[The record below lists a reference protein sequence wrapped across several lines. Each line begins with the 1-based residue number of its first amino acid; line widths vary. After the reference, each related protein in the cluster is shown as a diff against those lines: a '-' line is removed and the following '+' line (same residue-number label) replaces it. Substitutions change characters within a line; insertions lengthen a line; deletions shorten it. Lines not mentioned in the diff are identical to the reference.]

1 MSLKFPV
8 RNSIVFLLSLTLIF
22 GCTRITSTDIGGSL
36 IPAIDGVNTLDTS
49 FTVETDIFEDA
60 DTTKVGGS
68 DLHML
73 GHLNDPQFGT
83 TNASI
88 YLETLPPFFPYTNGQ
103 PKDSIKA
110 DSAIL
115 MLAYKGFYGDSTKP
129 LSVSVYEI
137 NPAKGLNPLVNY
149 PSGPLPTTLPVAHF
163 PTPLATQQVDIRR
176 LADSVVTV
184 YERAINM
191 IRIKLPVSIA
201 SKLLNQF
208 DTTNAYK
215 TDSAFRANFGG
226 LAIKVNSS
234 ANTNAL
240 MKIALADGNTKL
252 GLYYRYPYTRSDGV
266 RKDSADAVYYTF
278 SNANTGFQYGHAN
291 FIERNRSAATGL
303 NNINNFLSN
312 NPATQKD
319 SILHV
324 QTGPGTFVRLR
335 IPGLKGMSSRIIHR
349 AELITEQVPDDNNL
363 SAELDQLLPPN
374 MLFLGIYDSLNKRKR
389 NIPNDFQ
396 VVQGGTTNVNIFGGN
411 LVYRSLNGY
420 NRVATYTFNISR
432 YVQGIITRN
441 DNEFDLRIYAPVVG
455 DYLFY
460 SDPFPGNNLTQLL
473 FFNSF
478 SANDAAIGRVRLGGG
493 NHSKFRLR
501 LRIIYSRTS

>member
-1 MSLKFPV
+1 MSLKFPS
-8 RNSIVFLLSLTLIF
+8 RNLTIFLLFLSLF
-22 GCTRITSTDIGGSL
+22 YSCTRITSTDIGGSL
-36 IPAIDGVNTLDTS
+36 IPAIDGVNTLDTI
-49 FTVETDIFEDA
+49 FNVETDIFEDA
-60 DTTKVGGS
+60 DTIKVGGN
-68 DLHML
+68 DLQML
-73 GHLNDPQFGT
+73 GYLNDPQFGT

-88 YLETLPPFFPYTNGQ
+88 YFETLPPFFPYTNGQ

-110 DSAIL
+110 DSAVL

-129 LSVSVYEI
+129 LSLSVYEI
-137 NPAKGLNPLVNY
+137 NPTRGLNPLVDY
-149 PSGPLPTTLPVAHF
+149 PSGPLPNTLPVQHF

-176 LADSVVTV
+176 LGDSVKTT

-208 DTTNAYK
+208 DTTNANR

-226 LAIKVNSS
+226 LAIKVNGNT
-234 ANTNAL
+234 NTNAL

-278 SNANTGFQYGHAN
+278 SNANTGVQYGYAN
-291 FIERNRSAATGL
+291 FIERNRSAATGI
-303 NNINNFLSN
+303 NNINNYLSN

-324 QTGPGTFVRLR
+324 QTSPGTFVRIR
-335 IPGLKGMSSRIIHR
+335 IPGLKNLSSRIIHR
-349 AELITEQVPDDNNL
+349 AELIAEQVPDDNNL
-363 SAELDQLLPPN
+363 TAELNQLLPPN
-374 MLFLGIYDSLNKRKR
+374 ILFLGIYDSLNKRKR

-396 VVQGGTTNVNIFGGN
+396 VVQGGTTNINTFGGN
-411 LVYRSLNGY
+411 LTYRSIQGY
-420 NRVATYTFNISR
+420 NRVATYNFNISR
-432 YVQGIITRN
+432 YIQGIITRN
-441 DNEFDLRIYAPVVG
+441 DNEFDLRFYAPAVG
-455 DYLFY
+455 DYIYY
-460 SDPFPGNNLTQLL
+460 SDPFPGNNLAQIL
-473 FFNSF
+473 FFNAF
-478 SANDAAIGRVRLGGG
+478 AANDAAIGRVRLGGG